1 MAVEPGS
8 VYEDDESIPD
18 DEVLYRMILFS
29 NTKWTES
36 GVAERA
42 GTNAFQ
48 DRPEADLEELGVPA
62 VAVSV
67 HLESVM
73 RQRGITANDLVQR
86 WGEKY
91 GVASILAGEART
103 LGQGIVRSPTPDA
116 PEHGMIFAKV
126 GPKKTGGQ
134 SKQLAKRSKVVIAPP
149 RPA

>member
-1 MAVEPGS
+1 MGWLEH
-8 VYEDDESIPD
+8 
-18 DEVLYRMILFS
+18 
-29 NTKWTES
+29 
-36 GVAERA
+36 A

-48 DRPEADLEELGVPA
+48 DRPETDLEELGVPA

-91 GVASILAGEART
+91 GFASILAGEART

-116 PEHGMIFAKV
+116 PEHGMIFCEGRSKEDRWSKQAAREAIKSCHCPTASGV
-126 GPKKTGGQ
+126 GGQ
-134 SKQLAKRSKVVIAPP
+134 LLASRKVRSPLEVDPQDVQKSLA
-149 RPA
+149 